1 MGLVISRGSAP
12 VLCLAS
18 GGPPNFLSIQPDSGR
33 DALGRRASVP
43 AGMPA
48 DAPGPQYPI
57 GPTQLEPCRRW
68 PGSRP
73 CGPAA
78 SPSALGD
85 LRSRRDPGARHPC
98 HPGPG
103 GPSPPSPRGPSP
115 PSPGTRLPNSAPPAA
130 PGSPGFSLQATSETA
145 VHSAED
151 RGARCHIR
159 VGPGQGVACRAYQP
173 WTGVRRCK
181 DSGPHL
187 STCTSVII
195 SSN

>member
-1 MGLVISRGSAP
+1 M
-12 VLCLAS
+12 LAHE
-18 GGPPNFLSIQPDSGR
+18 GPQTPHNSEGHPLPRPHPIVATCSHVPWAQPDTQ
-33 DALGRRASVP
+33 RAR
-43 AGMPA
+43 
-48 DAPGPQYPI
+48 
-57 GPTQLEPCRRW
+57 LCR
-68 PGSRP
+68 
-73 CGPAA
+73 PAA

-159 VGPGQGVACRAYQP
+159 VGPGQGVACRALTQGTVSVP
-173 WTGVRRCK
+173 PTR
-181 DSGPHL
+181 SGR
-187 STCTSVII
+187 VGW
-195 SSN
+195 